1 MAAQKYFQDLTAQP
15 KHGLPPLGGSV
26 RVEPSDDYRRRRVDS
41 FDLELPWGWILL
53 CLFALALI
61 LDFVARRA

>member
-1 MAAQKYFQDLTAQP
+1 M
-15 KHGLPPLGGSV
+15 